1 MSEHL
6 ANLKHKVFGDHRD
19 RTTAIH
25 EAGFANEAA
34 AAEWADS
41 ITTEPLAEVTEPA
54 LIKQIREARPDLT
67 LATAS
72 YITQRA
78 KARAA

>member
-1 MSEHL
+1 MSETL
-6 ANLKHKVFGDHRD
+6 ANMARKVFGDHRD
-19 RTTAIH
+19 KTAALH
-25 EAGFANEAA
+25 EAGFENEAA

-41 ITTEPLAEVTEPA
+41 LTTDPLAEVTEPS
-54 LIKQIREARPDLT
+54 LTKQIREARPDLT

-72 YITQRA
+72 YIAQRA